1 MRNII
6 LVLVLLVSGIGFGQT
21 QEQVDV
27 MMEECDCDSSL
38 AVGINGMMG
47 ELNQWKHTTR
57 TFKTGDNDAPQ
68 LKGLL
73 KDIFTDESVKH
84 MYGIINPRIL
94 ELKIGGF
101 KYLDD
106 DEHITYDDW
115 VTNYIK
121 VYDTSKYEIKY
132 RVDNSGHSNTGEK
145 LSLETIYVIDKI
157 TGESVKTVFIYYN
170 NDNLRSIIDKSV
182 VTHK

>member
-1 MRNII
+1 MKNI
-6 LVLVLLVSGIGFGQT
+6 LLLLVLLVSGLGYS
-21 QEQVDV
+21 QEQVDL

-101 KYLDD
+101 TYLDD

-132 RVDNSGHSNTGEK
+132 RVDNGGHSNTGEK
-145 LSLETIYVIDKI
+145 LSLESIDVYDKI

-170 NDNLRSIIDKSV
+170 NNNLRSIIDESV

>member
-1 MRNII
+1 MKNLIV
-6 LVLVLLVSGIGFGQT
+6 VLVLLVSGIGYS
-21 QEQVDV
+21 QEKVDV

-101 KYLDD
+101 TYLDD

-132 RVDNSGHSNTGEK
+132 VSRDRGLSNTGEK
-145 LSLETIYVIDKI
+145 LSIETIYVIDKI

-170 NDNLRSIIDKSV
+170 NNNLRSIIDKSV
-182 VTHK
+182 VTHR

>member
-1 MRNII
+1 MKNLIV
-6 LVLVLLVSGIGFGQT
+6 VLVLLVSGIGYS
-21 QEQVDV
+21 QEKVDV
-27 MMEECDCDSSL
+27 MMEECECDSSL

-101 KYLDD
+101 TYLDD

-132 RVDNSGHSNTGEK
+132 VSRDRGLSNTGEK
-145 LSLETIYVIDKI
+145 LSIETIYVIDKI

-170 NDNLRSIIDKSV
+170 NNNLRSIIDKSV
-182 VTHK
+182 VTHR

>member
-1 MRNII
+1 MKNLM
-6 LVLVLLVSGIGFGQT
+6 LVLVLLVSGLGYS

-132 RVDNSGHSNTGEK
+132 VSRDRGLSNTGEK
-145 LSLETIYVIDKI
+145 LSIETIYVIDKI

-170 NDNLRSIIDKSV
+170 NNNLRSIIDKSV

>member
-1 MRNII
+1 MKNLI
-6 LVLVLLVSGIGFGQT
+6 LVFVLLVSGIGYSQT

-27 MMEECDCDSSL
+27 MMKECDCDSSL

-47 ELNQWKHTTR
+47 ELNQWKTTTR
-57 TFKTGDNDAPQ
+57 IFKTGDNDAPL

-101 KYLDD
+101 TYLDD
-106 DEHITYDDW
+106 DEHITYNDW

-121 VYDTSKYEIKY
+121 VYDTTNYEIKY
-132 RVDNSGHSNTGEK
+132 WVDNSGHSNTGEN
-145 LSLETIYVIDKI
+145 LSLETIVVRDKI
-157 TGESVKTVFIYYN
+157 TGKVVKDIVIYYN
-170 NDNLRSIIDKSV
+170 NDNLRCIIDKSV

>member
-1 MRNII
+1 MKNLM
-6 LVLVLLVSGIGFGQT
+6 LVLVLLVSGLGYS

-132 RVDNSGHSNTGEK
+132 VSRDRGLSNTGEK
-145 LSLETIYVIDKI
+145 LSIETIYVIDKI

-170 NDNLRSIIDKSV
+170 NNNLRCIIDKSV

>member
-1 MRNII
+1 MKNLM
-6 LVLVLLVSGIGFGQT
+6 LVLVLLVSGLGYS

-132 RVDNSGHSNTGEK
+132 VSRDRGLSNTGEK
-145 LSLETIYVIDKI
+145 LSIETIYVIDKI

-170 NDNLRSIIDKSV
+170 NNNLRCIIDKSV
-182 VTHK
+182 VTHR

>member
-1 MRNII
+1 MKNLM
-6 LVLVLLVSGIGFGQT
+6 LVLVLLVSGIGYS

-132 RVDNSGHSNTGEK
+132 VSRDRGLSNTGEK
-145 LSLETIYVIDKI
+145 LSIETIYVIDKI

-170 NDNLRSIIDKSV
+170 NNNLRCIIDKSV
-182 VTHK
+182 VTHR

>member
-1 MRNII
+1 MKNLT
-6 LVLVLLVSGIGFGQT
+6 LVLVLLVSGIGYS
-21 QEQVDV
+21 QEKVDV

-101 KYLDD
+101 TYLDD

-132 RVDNSGHSNTGEK
+132 VSRDRGLSNTGEK
-145 LSLETIYVIDKI
+145 LSLESIDVYDKI
-157 TGESVKTVFIYYN
+157 TGERVKTIVIYYN
-170 NDNLRSIIDKSV
+170 NDNLRCIIDKSV
-182 VTHK
+182 VTHN